1 MARDKAVKEAISK
14 GTVQSGDMESI
25 TKIRDS
31 VKPIPL
37 ENLTIEVADHEDGA
51 SKVRRLESISNAR
64 EARWKKHNVCTR
76 DSDATDQDVEETCS
90 TAASRDQ
97 YPPQSQVQESA
108 SAGSENYL
116 TSGSDVD

>member
-51 SKVRRLESISNAR
+51 SKVRRLESISKAR
-64 EARWKKHNVCTR
+64 EARWIKMCAHATQMQLIRMLKKHVVLQAEISIPLNPKYKKVHLLAVKMI
-76 DSDATDQDVEETCS
+76 SLQDQM
-90 TAASRDQ
+90 
-97 YPPQSQVQESA
+97 
-108 SAGSENYL
+108 
-116 TSGSDVD
+116 